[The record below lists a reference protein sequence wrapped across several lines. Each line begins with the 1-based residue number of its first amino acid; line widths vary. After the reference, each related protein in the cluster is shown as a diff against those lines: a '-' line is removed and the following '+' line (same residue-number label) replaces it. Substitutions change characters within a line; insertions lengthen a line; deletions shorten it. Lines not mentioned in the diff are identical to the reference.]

1 MSLIQKR
8 CCDTCKAST
17 YHKLFNGLKSPLISK
32 SYWECAECR
41 SRTYV
46 DVNAPIRRK

>member
-8 CCDTCKAST
+8 CCDHCKAST
-17 YHKLFNGLKSPLISK
+17 YHKLHNGLKSPLVAR

-41 SRTYV
+41 SRIYV
-46 DVNAPIRRK
+46 NVNDPIRGK